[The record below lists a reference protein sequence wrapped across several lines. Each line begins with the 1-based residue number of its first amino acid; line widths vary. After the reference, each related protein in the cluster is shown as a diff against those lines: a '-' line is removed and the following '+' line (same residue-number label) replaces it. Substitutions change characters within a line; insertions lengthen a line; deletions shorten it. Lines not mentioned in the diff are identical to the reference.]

1 MINAMNTYRAHK
13 FYLLSVLTVVTVAL
27 AACRTTPMYTEGD
40 VHFEATCIEGDATIC
55 EQNLRLAC
63 AEYDGEVV
71 GVKVRREHYIS
82 EELKAELRA
91 KGIHAQSVHLICRP
105 PVKTQDEI
113 ARQGSNHPDNS
124 AAAQRDNLSQPINLD
139 PTAERKPEQTP

>member
-1 MINAMNTYRAHK
+1 MNTHRTHK
-13 FYLLSVLTVVTVAL
+13 IYLFSMFAL
-27 AACRTTPMYTEGD
+27 AAATLSACKTTPMYTEGD
-40 VHFEATCIEGDATIC
+40 VHFEATCVQGDSRIC
-55 EQNLRLAC
+55 EQGLRDAC

-71 GVKVRREHYIS
+71 ELKVRRERYIS

-91 KGIHAQSVHLICRP
+91 KGVNAQSVHLICRP
-105 PVKTQDEI
+105 PPKAQDEI

-139 PTAERKPEQTP
+139 PNAEPKPEG